1 MFSTLHKTNFK
12 FSVTFILSSANAFN
26 LDKPKM
32 LSYGNELIWRSFQSF
47 RKYIFSPFYTFLKQL
62 SFSPIVC
69 IVPEFSDDDRVS
81 LLDKTP
87 IGYLDWCYVMVY
99 IDTFIRGNR
108 KERIRKKKTD
118 FFRSLPFEKTKGFPR
133 SRFFQDL
140 D

>member
-1 MFSTLHKTNFK
+1 MFNRSVLFK
-12 FSVTFILSSANAFN
+12 IISSFFRRSQWFCEHTVNINQPAQYCWKIKIIFREVRK
-26 LDKPKM
+26 LIYC
-32 LSYGNELIWRSFQSF
+32 SLIWRSFQSF

-62 SFSPIVC
+62 SYFLSFSLIVC

-108 KERIRKKKTD
+108 KESTCIRKKI
-118 FFRSLPFEKTKGFPR
+118 RL
-133 SRFFQDL
+133 L
-140 D
+140 